1 MLSPIGVYGVNPAL
15 AISIN
20 NAIIFLI
27 MKNHFTEAFF
37 RFQRL
42 LVVTE
47 QLPLFPSIDEI
58 ESRLLV
64 LVAMA
69 ERDGT
74 PLLVGDL
81 LAQADLASQA
91 TIHGRLSRLHEKQL
105 IKYLADTDGRKKY
118 VVSTSK
124 AYSYFSKVGECVIDA
139 GKD

>member
-1 MLSPIGVYGVNPAL
+1 
-15 AISIN
+15 
-20 NAIIFLI
+20 
-27 MKNHFTEAFF
+27 MKNHFTDAFF

-42 LVVTE
+42 LVVAE
-47 QLPLFPSIDEI
+47 QLSLFPSVDEI
-58 ESRLLV
+58 EGRLLV

-69 ERDGT
+69 ERGGA

-91 TIHGRLSRLHEKQL
+91 TIHGRLSRLHGKQL
-105 IKYLADTDGRKKY
+105 IKYVADTDGRKKY

-124 AYSYFSKVGECVIDA
+124 ANSYFSKVGECVIDA